1 MIIIDY
7 HWLSNTKKTKDRW
20 ESKQDEK
27 PDCLS
32 TDVDEEE
39 RAAQI
44 SSAHSQE
51 ADARQSKR
59 EESLWMQE
67 ESASPLL
74 RRRKATVVMPDK
86 EEVNADSLD
95 LEKEEE
101 EDWRSTSNKK

>member
-1 MIIIDY
+1 LQDVRCFY
-7 HWLSNTKKTKDRW
+7 SNTKKKEERW

-27 PDCLS
+27 AACLS

-39 RAAQI
+39 RVAQI

-51 ADARQSKR
+51 GDARQSKR
-59 EESLWMQE
+59 EEPLRMQE

-74 RRRKATVVMPDK
+74 RRRKATVVKEDK